1 MARGGAPGFE
11 MQEGHPT
18 EGWGGTQ
25 RMAVTRTALS
35 ESSHGSLLLF
45 PQVVDAEQ
53 KPLDCF
59 LQRNGA
65 GNFFIGCYYLLVI
78 K

>member
-1 MARGGAPGFE
+1 MGGN
-11 MQEGHPT
+11 T
-18 EGWGGTQ
+18 EDGCDLHSS
-25 RMAVTRTALS
+25 VS